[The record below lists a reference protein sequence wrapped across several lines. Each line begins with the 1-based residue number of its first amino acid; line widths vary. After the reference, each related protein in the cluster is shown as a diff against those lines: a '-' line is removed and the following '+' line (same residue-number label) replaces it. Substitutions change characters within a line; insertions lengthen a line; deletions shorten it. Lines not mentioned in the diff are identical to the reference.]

1 VLTAT
6 SRAGYDALLELA
18 GAQASRLT
26 ALPLAVL
33 APALAEHA
41 RARGHTGPIGIA
53 AQAGDAALAA
63 AVQHLVAGQTARSH

>member
-1 VLTAT
+1 
-6 SRAGYDALLELA
+6 
-18 GAQASRLT
+18 
-26 ALPLAVL
+26 VL